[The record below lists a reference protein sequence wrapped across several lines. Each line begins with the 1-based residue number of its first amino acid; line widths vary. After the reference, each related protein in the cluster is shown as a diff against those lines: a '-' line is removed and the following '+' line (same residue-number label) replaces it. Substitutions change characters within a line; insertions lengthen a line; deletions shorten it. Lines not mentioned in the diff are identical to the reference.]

1 MRMLRIISNIILS
14 IWCWFTILLLIGLLI
29 SYKADNKWILD
40 NIYPIYEK
48 TAIVI
53 FLIVTFST
61 TANVIEKMKISHKK
75 SNLKRLLFNIR
86 NQVYLVYT

>member
-1 MRMLRIISNIILS
+1 MKYIRMLRVISNMVLS

-53 FLIVTFST
+53 FLIVAFSAT
-61 TANVIEKMKISHKK
+61 VNAIEKIKGW
-75 SNLKRLLFNIR
+75 NA
-86 NQVYLVYT
+86 

>member
-1 MRMLRIISNIILS
+1 MKYIRMLRVISNMVLS

-29 SYKADNKWILD
+29 SYKAGNKWILD

-53 FLIVTFST
+53 FLIVAFSAT
-61 TANVIEKMKISHKK
+61 VNAIEKIKGW
-75 SNLKRLLFNIR
+75 NA
-86 NQVYLVYT
+86 

>member
-1 MRMLRIISNIILS
+1 MKYMRMLRIISNMVLS

-29 SYKADNKWILD
+29 SYKINNTWIID

-53 FLIVTFST
+53 FSLATFST
-61 TANVIEKMKISHKK
+61 TANVIEKIKIPSKK
-75 SNLKRLLFNIR
+75 A
-86 NQVYLVYT
+86 T

>member
-1 MRMLRIISNIILS
+1 MKYMRMLRIISNMVLS

-29 SYKADNKWILD
+29 SYKINNTWIID

-53 FLIVTFST
+53 FSLATFST
-61 TANVIEKMKISHKK
+61 TANVIEKIKIPTKK
-75 SNLKRLLFNIR
+75 A
-86 NQVYLVYT
+86 T